1 MKEAAIVEASSNFI
15 TYVTIFLILI
25 VCLPI
30 AIGIGMLDFA
40 TGTSNV
46 TQVSTSAAD
55 LPAGDVINTK
65 YLEITNHSFSE
76 DLLFTIVNGTI
87 VNNSNNTINSA
98 EVSVQFYDE
107 NGTLITSS
115 TENAKFVIL
124 ASGENS
130 SFNVRSDLGDEIPNS
145 YKVIPGGDIQV
156 GWIRMNYALVMSL
169 TAWFKTE
176 KKLCQSRVWD
186 KDDDITGQT
195 LKPETW

>member
-25 VCLPI
+25 VCLLI

-124 ASGENS
+124 ASGDNS

-156 GWIRMNYALVMSL
+156 G
-169 TAWFKTE
+169 
-176 KKLCQSRVWD
+176 
-186 KDDDITGQT
+186 
-195 LKPETW
+195 